1 MHVYG
6 SVVEVLYLFVPVGP
20 INDDEKNTRLYDCSY
35 HHSIP
40 NPLKINN
47 DNITKLEFHVFGNT
61 LLDLYQ

>member
-40 NPLKINN
+40 NPLK
-47 DNITKLEFHVFGNT
+47 EFHVFGNT